1 MVIMNFWFLISVSL
15 FLFNTSDSLREGD
28 CEVCIKFLEKFISK
42 CPPGTLTDIKKL
54 EGFLKKTCAS
64 TGGKDHRFCYYI
76 GALPESASNIMNEV
90 VKPLSW
96 SMPPEKVC
104 ERLKQKDGQICELRY
119 DKSIDWKTV
128 DLNKLRVKELKK
140 ILDDWGEVCKACTEK
155 SEFVSRIKELM
166 PTHLHAK
173 TNMEELNCVLA
184 CIDIENR
191 FGWTARTRNYCGENI
206 LTNFLSPTDKAAW
219 HFLFDRIFNHGIS
232 NFPLFVSLLLAVVG
246 QSRKW
251 TMDELLTLRFPYLS
265 SNDLYLDVCKAGG
278 FLADIALTHEEVN
291 EIRHLRSVAL
301 SKTALA
307 MEDHQHHQKK
317 KKKTMMPTL
326 VAQSNS
332 AQLQKLHRRHHSR
345 SCNNDDNKNSSCN
358 IKRRN
363 RKRVRRA
370 ATARSERLWENGVI
384 PYEILANFS
393 GEHHALFRRAM
404 NHWENYTCLS
414 FVPRTSE
421 DFSYIVFTIAD
432 CGCCSFVGKRGEGPQ
447 AISIGKNCD
456 KFGIV
461 VHELGHV
468 VGFWHEHTRPDRDQ
482 FVDIF
487 YKNIQQGQDYNFE
500 KLKSSEVNSLGQG
513 YDFASIMHYAR
524 DTFSRAMYLD
534 TILPKPDSVTLERPE
549 IGQRIRL
556 SPGDIIQT
564 NSLYKCSKCGQTFLE
579 ESGSFASPDYDSKA
593 KHNDALLCHWR
604 INAPKGHRII
614 LNLTSVLLP
623 ENVDCGPEN
632 SIEVRDGHHNKSPL
646 IGRYCGR
653 FNEPILISSESNRL
667 WIQYQAT
674 AEEIPKKNLL
684 KEKKKKRGF
693 AAVYHVHCGGNFTAD
708 SGVIENPNYPYD
720 YTPNSDC
727 VWTITVPEEYQVAII
742 FTMFQLEQHE
752 DCIYDFLEFRD
763 GHDEDSPLIA
773 RLCGYSLPENIKS
786 TTNKMR
792 VRFVS
797 DASVEKY
804 GFSFNF
810 IKEFDECKTTNHG
823 CHHKCVNT
831 LGSYRCECDIGYEL
845 HSDGK
850 SCEDACG
857 GYLKGENGSLTS
869 PNFPN
874 LYPNKKRCVWEIK
887 AHSQYRIFLN
897 FTHFDLEGVLTN
909 CEYDYV
915 KVTSVDAEGAVAKVH
930 GQFCGR
936 IAPQFLLT
944 SETSHLRIKFVTDS
958 SVQKSGFAAVY
969 FTDRDE
975 CEVDNGGC
983 EQICK
988 NMIGSYV
995 CECESGY
1002 VLSNDGHHCKEGPSG
1017 GCKFEL
1023 NTAFGQL
1030 TSPGYPEDYPNDKEC
1045 VWHFVTTPGHR
1056 LQLDF
1061 IEFEIE
1067 PHQDCAYDRIDV
1079 YDGSSVDAPSLGTYC
1094 GPRAPE
1100 KILSSKNELYLFFH
1114 SDSSVQRKGFQAH
1127 YTSVCGGTIRA
1138 ERTVGYVYSHAT
1150 YGGSNY
1156 ENRVAC
1162 EWTLLAEDGMSVE
1175 IQFTNFELEEEVHCE
1190 YDYVE
1195 IYDGDSE
1202 NAMRL
1207 GRYCG
1212 NKQPN
1217 LFISSGPVLRV
1228 RFRAD
1233 DTVTAKGFVFE
1244 YVETD
1249 PVEGLIYTEEPGP
1262 TTRPPLEPVI
1272 NEKANNRFLARTAAG
1287 RRPHIH

>member
-1 MVIMNFWFLISVSL
+1 MMSTFGQLLLLIAVVAGCSWWSL
-15 FLFNTSDSLREGD
+15 
-28 CEVCIKFLEKFISK
+28 CQA
-42 CPPGTLTDIKKL
+42 KKW
-54 EGFLKKTCAS
+54 T
-64 TGGKDHRFCYYI
+64 T
-76 GALPESASNIMNEV
+76 
-90 VKPLSW
+90 
-96 SMPPEKVC
+96 
-104 ERLKQKDGQICELRY
+104 
-119 DKSIDWKTV
+119 
-128 DLNKLRVKELKK
+128 
-140 ILDDWGEVCKACTEK
+140 
-155 SEFVSRIKELM
+155 
-166 PTHLHAK
+166 
-173 TNMEELNCVLA
+173 EELLNV
-184 CIDIENR
+184 
-191 FGWTARTRNYCGENI
+191 
-206 LTNFLSPTDKAAW
+206 
-219 HFLFDRIFNHGIS
+219 
-232 NFPLFVSLLLAVVG
+232 
-246 QSRKW
+246 
-251 TMDELLTLRFPYLS
+251 RFPYLS
-265 SNDLYLDVCKAGG
+265 SNDLYLDMSKAGG
-278 FLADIALTHEEVN
+278 FIADIVLSHEDVDAM
-291 EIRHLRSVAL
+291 RMLRSTPPCRVNHSSRVFTVSHSAPCRQWRN
-301 SKTALA
+301 KT
-307 MEDHQHHQKK
+307 
-317 KKKTMMPTL
+317 
-326 VAQSNS
+326 
-332 AQLQKLHRRHHSR
+332 
-345 SCNNDDNKNSSCN
+345 NNR
-358 IKRRN
+358 RRN
-363 RKRVRRA
+363 RRA
-370 ATARSERLWENGVI
+370 ATGRPERLWEYGVI

-393 GEHHALFRRAM
+393 GDHHALFRRAM
-404 NHWENYTCLS
+404 NHWENYTCVS

-421 DFSYIVFTIAD
+421 DVSYIVFTIAE

-482 FVDIF
+482 YVDIF

-500 KLKSSEVNSLGQG
+500 KLKPSEVNSLGQA

-534 TILPKPDSVTLERPE
+534 TILPKPDANTHERPE

-564 NSLYKCSKCGQTFLE
+564 NTLYKCAKCGQTFHE
-579 ESGSFASPDYDSKA
+579 ASGIFSSPDYDSKV
-593 KHNDALLCHWR
+593 KIQGEPVHCEWR
-604 INAPKGHRII
+604 INTARGHRIL
-614 LNLTSVLLP
+614 LNLTYLSIP
-623 ENVDCGPEN
+623 DSVDCAGDN
-632 SIEVRDGHHNKSPL
+632 FLEVRDGPHIKSPL

-653 FNEPILISSESNRL
+653 YAEPLIITSSNHRV
-667 WIQYQAT
+667 WIQYHAVQAQ
-674 AEEIPKKNLL
+674 ADDSPKKNAL
-684 KEKKKKRGF
+684 KEKKKRRGF
-693 AAVYHVHCGGNFTAD
+693 AANFEVLCGGNITAD
-708 SGVIENPNYPYD
+708 NGVIENPNYPYD

-727 VWTITVPEEYQVAII
+727 VWYITVPEDYQVAVI
-742 FTMFQLEQHE
+742 FSMFQLEQHE
-752 DCIYDFLEFRD
+752 DCIYDYVEFREGHADD
-763 GHDEDSPLIA
+763 GDVLA
-773 RLCGYSLPENIKS
+773 KVCGYSLPNSIKS
-786 TTNKMR
+786 NSNKMR
-792 VRFVS
+792 VRFAS
-797 DASVEKY
+797 DASVEKA

-831 LGSYRCECDIGYEL
+831 LGGYRCECDIGYEL

-909 CEYDYV
+909 CEYDYI
-915 KVTSVDAEGAVAKVH
+915 KVTSVDGDGEVAKVH

-944 SETSHLRIKFVTDS
+944 SETSHLRIEFVTDS

-1002 VLSNDGHHCKEGPSG
+1002 ILASDGHHCKEG

-1023 NTAFGQL
+1023 NAAFGQL
-1030 TSPGYPEDYPNDKEC
+1030 TSPSYPEDYPNDKEC
-1045 VWHFVTTPGHR
+1045 IWHFVTTPGHR

-1067 PHQDCAYDRIDV
+1067 PHQDCAYDRIEL
-1079 YDGSSVDAPSLGTYC
+1079 YDGSSIDSPSLGKYC
-1094 GPRAPE
+1094 GPKAPE
-1100 KILSSKNELYLFFH
+1100 KITSSKNELYMFFH

-1127 YTSVCGGTIRA
+1127 YTSVCGGTLRA
-1138 ERTVGYVYSHAT
+1138 ERSIGYVYSHAM

-1162 EWTLLAEDGMSVE
+1162 EWTLLAEEGMSVE

-1195 IYDGDSE
+1195 IYDGESE

-1207 GRYCG
+1207 GRFCG
-1212 NKQPN
+1212 NKLPSM
-1217 LFISSGPVLRV
+1217 FISSGSVMRV

-1233 DTVTAKGFVFE
+1233 DTVSAKGFVYE
-1244 YVETD
+1244 YFLTD
-1249 PVEGLIYTEEPGP
+1249 QVEGHTFTEEPGP

-1272 NEKANNRFLARTAAG
+1272 NEKANNRFPSRIAARSY
-1287 RRPHIH
+1287 IH

>member
-1 MVIMNFWFLISVSL
+1 M
-15 FLFNTSDSLREGD
+15 DKE
-28 CEVCIKFLEKFISK
+28 CEKF
-42 CPPGTLTDIKKL
+42 D
-54 EGFLKKTCAS
+54 
-64 TGGKDHRFCYYI
+64 
-76 GALPESASNIMNEV
+76 
-90 VKPLSW
+90 
-96 SMPPEKVC
+96 
-104 ERLKQKDGQICELRY
+104 
-119 DKSIDWKTV
+119 
-128 DLNKLRVKELKK
+128 
-140 ILDDWGEVCKACTEK
+140 
-155 SEFVSRIKELM
+155 
-166 PTHLHAK
+166 
-173 TNMEELNCVLA
+173 
-184 CIDIENR
+184 
-191 FGWTARTRNYCGENI
+191 
-206 LTNFLSPTDKAAW
+206 
-219 HFLFDRIFNHGIS
+219 
-232 NFPLFVSLLLAVVG
+232 
-246 QSRKW
+246 
-251 TMDELLTLRFPYLS
+251 
-265 SNDLYLDVCKAGG
+265 
-278 FLADIALTHEEVN
+278 
-291 EIRHLRSVAL
+291 L
-301 SKTALA
+301 SKLFFFRS
-307 MEDHQHHQKK
+307 HYKK
-317 KKKTMMPTL
+317 
-326 VAQSNS
+326 
-332 AQLQKLHRRHHSR
+332 
-345 SCNNDDNKNSSCN
+345 DNW
-358 IKRRN
+358 RRN
-363 RKRVRRA
+363 RRA
-370 ATARSERLWENGVI
+370 ATGRPERLWEYGVI

-393 GEHHALFRRAM
+393 GDHHALFRRAM
-404 NHWENYTCLS
+404 NHWENYTCVS

-421 DFSYIVFTIAD
+421 DVSYIVFTIAE

-468 VGFWHEHTRPDRDQ
+468 VGFWHEHTRPDRDLY
-482 FVDIF
+482 VDIF

-500 KLKSSEVNSLGQG
+500 KLKPSEVNSLGQS

-534 TILPKPDSVTLERPE
+534 TILPKPDSSTHERPE

-564 NSLYKCSKCGQTFLE
+564 NTLYKCAKCGQTFHE
-579 ESGSFASPDYDSKA
+579 ASGIFSSPDYDNKV
-593 KHNDALLCHWR
+593 KTQGEPIHCEWR
-604 INAPKGHRII
+604 INTARGHRIL
-614 LNLTSVLLP
+614 LNFTYISMLDST
-623 ENVDCGPEN
+623 DCSGDN
-632 SIEVRDGHHNKSPL
+632 FLEVRDGPYAKSPL
-646 IGRYCGR
+646 IGRYCGKYV
-653 FNEPILISSESNRL
+653 EPLIITSSSHRV
-667 WIQYQAT
+667 WIQYHVAQASLED
-674 AEEIPKKNLL
+674 APKKNAL
-684 KEKKKKRGF
+684 KEKKKRRGF
-693 AAVYHVHCGGNFTAD
+693 AAGFEVICGGNITAD
-708 SGVIENPNYPYD
+708 NGVIENPNYPYD

-727 VWTITVPEEYQVAII
+727 VWYITVPEDYQVAII
-742 FTMFQLEQHE
+742 FSMFQLEQHE
-752 DCIYDFLEFRD
+752 DCIYDYVEFREGHADD
-763 GHDEDSPLIA
+763 GDVLA
-773 RLCGYSLPENIKS
+773 RVCGYSLPNSIKS
-786 TTNKMR
+786 NSNKMR
-792 VRFVS
+792 VRFGS
-797 DASVEKY
+797 DASVEKA

-823 CHHKCVNT
+823 CRHKCVNT
-831 LGSYRCECDIGYEL
+831 LGGYRCECDIGYEL

-909 CEYDYV
+909 CEYDYI
-915 KVTSVDAEGAVAKVH
+915 KVTSVDGDGEVAKVH

-944 SETSHLRIKFVTDS
+944 SETSHLRIEFVTDS

-969 FTDRDE
+969 FTVLARLDRDE

-1002 VLSNDGHHCKEGPSG
+1002 ILASDGHHCKEGIPFCLKSCGGQRYPFRLG

-1023 NTAFGQL
+1023 NAAFGQL
-1030 TSPGYPEDYPNDKEC
+1030 TSPSYPEDYPNDKEC
-1045 VWHFVTTPGHR
+1045 IWHFVTTPGHR

-1067 PHQDCAYDRIDV
+1067 PHQDCAYDRIEL
-1079 YDGSSVDAPSLGTYC
+1079 YDGSSIDSPSLGKYC
-1094 GPRAPE
+1094 GPKAPE
-1100 KILSSKNELYLFFH
+1100 KITSSKNELYMFFH

-1127 YTSVCGGTIRA
+1127 YTSVCGGTLRA
-1138 ERTVGYVYSHAT
+1138 ERSVGYVYSHAM

-1162 EWTLLAEDGMSVE
+1162 EWTLLAEEGMSVE

-1195 IYDGDSE
+1195 VYDGESE

-1207 GRYCG
+1207 GRFCG
-1212 NKQPN
+1212 NKLPSM
-1217 LFISSGPVLRV
+1217 FISSGSVLRV

-1233 DTVTAKGFVFE
+1233 DTVTAKGFVYE
-1244 YVETD
+1244 YFLTD
-1249 PVEGLIYTEEPGP
+1249 QVEGVTYTEQPGP

-1272 NEKANNRFLARTAAG
+1272 NERANNRFASRIAARSYV
-1287 RRPHIH
+1287 H